1 MNKLRIEEIKQMS
14 PAELEQTLEDK
25 YEEFHNLKFQHATH
39 QLDNPLQLRLI
50 RKAIARI
57 KTTIKEN
64 EQKENDI
71 DKRSYLDVRLFLF
84 LPEKFHYSISS
95 SSSLAWLI
103 MGDAWTPW
111 SSSFFQPRHRLNW

>member
-64 EQKENDI
+64 EQKALSQEN
-71 DKRSYLDVRLFLF
+71 
-84 LPEKFHYSISS
+84 SS
-95 SSSLAWLI
+95 QQGRES
-103 MGDAWTPW
+103 
-111 SSSFFQPRHRLNW
+111 